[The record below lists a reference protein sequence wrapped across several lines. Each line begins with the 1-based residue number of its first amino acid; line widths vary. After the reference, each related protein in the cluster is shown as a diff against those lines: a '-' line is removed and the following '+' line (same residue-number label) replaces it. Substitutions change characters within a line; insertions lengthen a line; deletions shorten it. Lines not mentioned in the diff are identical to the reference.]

1 MKKYE
6 KQGQNPRKQ
15 LLRGREKEDDN
26 EVKNPKARI
35 TDVEK
40 NRGMCWHNHQP
51 KKDELTE

>member
-40 NRGMCWHNHQP
+40 
-51 KKDELTE
+51 KKKGYALA